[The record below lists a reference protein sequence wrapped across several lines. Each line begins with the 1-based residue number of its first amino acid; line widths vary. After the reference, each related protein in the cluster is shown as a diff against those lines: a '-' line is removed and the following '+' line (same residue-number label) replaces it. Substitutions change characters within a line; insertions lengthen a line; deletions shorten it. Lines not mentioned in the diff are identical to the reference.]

1 MFLICLIAFAVSCF
15 CSHKSSKDGP
25 QSGKYLRS
33 RRNGV
38 QSNCEQFVFITL
50 ENIYIYIIYIENIYI
65 YYIYSYLYILKNSK
79 CFYSSFM

>member
-1 MFLICLIAFAVSCF
+1 MFLICLIAFALSCF

-38 QSNCEQFVFITL
+38 HSNCEQFVFITL
-50 ENIYIYIIYIENIYI
+50 ENIYILTYIYILIF
-65 YYIYSYLYILKNSK
+65 LYFEEFKVFLLILHVS
-79 CFYSSFM
+79 M